1 MSNNALKP
9 QTKRKRMQLEFTNL
23 ITQANSTG
31 NPRKASQTA
40 ATPKPTSRKHIA
52 EQFEFPFVQQFTK
65 TNPNFSGSAK

>member
-23 ITQANSTG
+23 ITQANSNG
-31 NPRKASQTA
+31 NPWKASQPA
-40 ATPKPTSRKHIA
+40 ATSKATSRKHIA